1 MTEKTVHDMMVEQLA
16 EMVKIICRDVMSEA
30 ADNILSGIER
40 RCKELDNQIK
50 LMSDESLDV

>member
-1 MTEKTVHDMMVEQLA
+1 MTEKAVHDMMVDQLA

-30 ADNILSGIER
+30 VDDILAGIER
-40 RCKELDNQIK
+40 RCKALDNQIK